1 MTTEAPTRIDMHQ
14 LLHEARRYLAAV
26 DAFRAEGH
34 EPSWRAECEPAPR
47 KKRNGRAV
55 HVP

>member
-26 DAFRAEGH
+26 DTFRAEGH

-55 HVP
+55 HVQ